1 MRQRHLDLTGP
12 RSRVKRRRRK
22 RDEDQGHGRER
33 RSVEEENSPD
43 QDQDQDHPTHLPP
56 GLLDHPRDQALA
68 PGLGPDPT
76 PVGPGV
82 VQTQGQDLGLL
93 NDL

>member
-33 RSVEEENSPD
+33 RSVEEESSPV
-43 QDQDQDHPTHLPP
+43 QDQDHPTHLPP

>member
-33 RSVEEENSPD
+33 RSVEEESSPV
-43 QDQDQDHPTHLPP
+43 QDQDHLTHLPP

>member
-22 RDEDQGHGRER
+22 RDEDQGRGLKR

-43 QDQDQDHPTHLPP
+43 QDLDHPTHLPP
-56 GLLDHPRDQALA
+56 GLLDHPRDQVLA

-76 PVGPGV
+76 PVGLGV
-82 VQTQGQDLGLL
+82 VQTQGQDLGRQ